1 MNNKNKSNFQT
12 VKYTKMDNQTTIG
25 RLFGEDMIT
34 FVIPSYQRAYS
45 WRVGKDDRVGQVDMY
60 LQDIIDQPNNTNYF
74 LGHYLFEKTQ
84 GNRYELIDGQQRLT
98 TTVIFMSCLVKEL
111 RKRKIERFEYNNAQY
126 ATEQI
131 YERYLQPRYGSQKFE
146 TVPADA
152 SFFNRLII
160 ACANDDMVETG
171 RKSEHRIHEAANFFT
186 EKMAAQTVNET
197 LYKWFYVIDN
207 AIITTFLLSGE
218 SAKLTATQI
227 FAFQNDRGLGLTA
240 LEKLKAFLMHQI
252 YRNNAANAISDI
264 HSLEAIFAEIYTH
277 IEKLETKEDTVL
289 GYHCSAFL
297 PSYEPPLDAIKESL
311 QRADDKVKWINTFAS
326 KLCRS
331 YSLMEEI
338 EKTWHL
344 FNSHIADVCI
354 LDKANSMPLVL
365 KLCHY
370 NTKTDV
376 KNIPAI
382 DNALNL
388 VEKILF
394 KMNYTLGDYRTNNL
408 ISIAK
413 NYKPDGYDNLIAD
426 LTDKCSHGFKWYW
439 NFDGDCLRY
448 FTANKYHYHK
458 ELRYVLYKYENYL
471 RTKARQPLL
480 SPDECTNVFRDV
492 SISNTL
498 DHITPQTPDFT
509 EYSDEFRNEYL
520 NNIGNLSLLTWGNNS
535 AKKNHNPANDDVME
549 MYNSIFYSHKEIYET
564 LKKEKQWN
572 ETQITERRD
581 RIVAFIK
588 DNYLS
593 Q

>member
-1 MNNKNKSNFQT
+1 M
-12 VKYTKMDNQTTIG
+12 
-25 RLFGEDMIT
+25 
-34 FVIPSYQRAYS
+34 
-45 WRVGKDDRVGQVDMY
+45 
-60 LQDIIDQPNNTNYF
+60 
-74 LGHYLFEKTQ
+74 
-84 GNRYELIDGQQRLT
+84 
-98 TTVIFMSCLVKEL
+98 
-111 RKRKIERFEYNNAQY
+111 QY

-146 TVPADA
+146 TVPDDA

-160 ACANDDMVETG
+160 ECGNDYKVETG
-171 RKSEHRIHEAANFFT
+171 RRSERRIREAAIFFE
-186 EKMAAQTVNET
+186 EKMTAPTKDRT
-197 LYKWFYVIDN
+197 LFKWFYVIDN

-227 FAFQNDRGLGLTA
+227 FAFQNDRGLGLTT

-252 YRNNAANAISDI
+252 YRNTTTNALSNI
-264 HSLEAIFAEIYTH
+264 HSLEAKFALIYNY
-277 IEKLETKEDTVL
+277 IERLDTKEDTVL

-297 PSYEPPLDAIKESL
+297 SGYDSPLDAIKESL
-311 QRADDKVKWINTFAS
+311 QRSDDKTRWINTFVS
-326 KLCRS
+326 ELCRS
-331 YSLMEEI
+331 YSLMCEI
-338 EKTWHL
+338 ENTWHL
-344 FNSHIADVCI
+344 FNTPIADVCI

-370 NTKTDV
+370 NSNGTDV

-382 DNALNL
+382 DNALKL

-394 KMNYTLGDYRTNNL
+394 KMTYTLGGYRTNNL

-413 NYKPDGYDNLIAD
+413 NYKADGYDNLMAD
-426 LTDKCSHGFKWYW
+426 LTDKCRHGFKWYW
-439 NFDGDCLRY
+439 SFDVDCLRY
-448 FTANKYHYHK
+448 FTANKYHYRR

-471 RTKARQPLL
+471 RVKARQPLL

-492 SISNTL
+492 SVSNTL

-509 EYSDEFRNEYL
+509 EYSDDFCNEYL

-535 AKKNHNPANDDVME
+535 AKKNHNPANADVME

-564 LKKEKQWN
+564 LKTEKQWS
-572 ETQITERRD
+572 EHQIEERRN

-588 DNYLS
+588 DNWLN
-593 Q
+593 